1 MKGVDSGRLGDREQ
15 LIADAFV
22 EIAAGGDGD
31 VIEAACALA
40 SWSMRLLDVKGAGVM
55 MADDRGVLRSVIVS
69 SDAVRDLEAPNST
82 GGVARVWSPTAS
94 PGRSS
99 TPMPR

>member
-1 MKGVDSGRLGDREQ
+1 MNGIDSGISVDREQ
-15 LIADAFV
+15 RVAGAFV

-31 VIEAACALA
+31 AIEAAYALA

-55 MADDRGVLRSVIVS
+55 MEDDRGVLRSVIVS

-99 TPMPR
+99 MPMPR